1 MTPRLAVAAGVPL
14 ILLVALSGC
23 TSSPK
28 QPSPPAV
35 RDPVVPAGQF
45 KLVAFDSCAQGLGLM
60 KKAAKE
66 YVGPYGF
73 NGGVVPFAE
82 GGARSAAGAAE
93 DSAAGSSGRQQA
105 PSYSGTNTHEAG
117 VDEPDLVK
125 TDGRR
130 IVTIQQGVVRVVDA
144 GSRKVTGKLD
154 LATGGGDND
163 PVRWGEG
170 TLLLHGD
177 RALVLIRGGWH
188 AAAEDFARPS
198 GAPST
203 RVMLLDLSGSP
214 KKISEYEVDGNLV
227 DARQVGATAR
237 VVVRSAPRLE
247 FPYRE
252 HGTEKQQVAA
262 NKRIIEKAPAEDWFP
277 RYTVK
282 TGDTTA
288 KGLLGCDRYSR
299 PAMYSGTSLVTVLS
313 FGLGA
318 EGLGD
323 GDPVGVVA
331 DGDTV
336 YSNGASLYVANDQR
350 WRVMGWLERR
360 NAEPKP
366 EDEIT
371 EIYRFDISQPGRPVY
386 LGSGSVRGWLI
397 NQYAMSEWD
406 GHLRVATTSGR
417 TWGEAPK
424 SSSTVYVLR
433 LAGDAMTEA
442 GKVTGLGKGER
453 IYAVRFAGTTG
464 YVVTFR
470 QTDPLY
476 TMDLTDPAKPRV
488 AGELKI
494 TGYSAYLHPAEP
506 GRVIGVG
513 QEASEQGRTQGTQVS
528 LFDVSNLDSPARL
541 AQHHVKS
548 AHSEAEYDP
557 HAFLYWPEDRLLV
570 MPLSVWERDRGSNGA
585 LVLRVGDTAISE
597 VGTVSHET
605 IDSQPGIGMIR
616 RSLVIG
622 DDLWTVS
629 DSGIKATN
637 MSTLDTQ
644 AWLSWSE

>member
-14 ILLVALSGC
+14 ALLVALAGC
-23 TSSPK
+23 TSSPEP
-28 QPSPPAV
+28 PSPPAPH
-35 RDPVVPAGQF
+35 DPAVPAGQF
-45 KLVAFDSCAQGLGLM
+45 KLVAFDSCAEGLALM
-60 KKAAKE
+60 KKAARE
-66 YVGPYGF
+66 HVGPWGF
-73 NGGVVPFAE
+73 GDGPMAYAE
-82 GGARSAAGAAE
+82 GARAAAGAAE
-93 DSAAGSSGRQQA
+93 DTAAGSSAKQQA
-105 PSYSGTNTHEAG
+105 PSYSGTNTQEAG

-130 IVTIQQGVVRVVDA
+130 IVTFQRGVVRVVDA
-144 GSRKVTGKLD
+144 ASRKLTGKLD
-154 LATGGGDND
+154 LASGGDND

-170 TLLLHGD
+170 TLLLSGD

-188 AAAEDFARPS
+188 TAAEDYARPTGIS
-198 GAPST
+198 ST
-203 RVMLLDLSGSP
+203 RVMLLDIGGAP
-214 KKISEYEVDGNLV
+214 KKISEYEVDGSLV

-237 VVVRSAPRLE
+237 VVVRSSPRLE
-247 FPYRE
+247 FPHRE
-252 HGTEKQQVAA
+252 RISEKQQVAA
-262 NKRIIEKAPAEDWFP
+262 NQRIIDKATADDWFP

-282 TGDTTA
+282 TGGTTD
-288 KGLLGCDRYSR
+288 KGTVGCDRYSR
-299 PAMYSGTSLVTVLS
+299 PATYSGTSMVTVLS
-313 FGLGA
+313 FELGA
-318 EGLGD
+318 SGLGD

-336 YSNGASLYVANDQR
+336 YSNGVNLYVANDQR
-350 WRVMGWLERR
+350 WRVMGWLRR
-360 NAEPKP
+360 ANDEPKP

-371 EIYRFDISQPGRPVY
+371 EIYRFDISRPGRPAYV
-386 LGSGSVRGWLI
+386 GSGSVRGWLI

-417 TWGEAPK
+417 TWGDAPK
-424 SSSTVYVLR
+424 SSSAVYVLR
-433 LAGDAMTEA
+433 LAGGAMPEV
-442 GKVTGLGKGER
+442 GKITGLGKGER

-476 TMDLTDPAKPRV
+476 TVDLTAPARPRV

-513 QEASEQGRTQGTQVS
+513 QEASEQGRAQGTQVS

-548 AHSEAEYDP
+548 AYSEAEYDP

-585 LVLRVGDTAISE
+585 LVLHVSDTAITE

-605 IDSQPGIGMIR
+605 SSGQPGIGQIR

-629 DSGIKATN
+629 DGGLKATN
-637 MSTLDTQ
+637 MSTLDTR
-644 AWLSWSE
+644 AWLSWSD

>member
-14 ILLVALSGC
+14 ALLVALAGC
-23 TSSPK
+23 TSSPEP
-28 QPSPPAV
+28 PSPPAP
-35 RDPVVPAGQF
+35 RDPGVPAGQF
-45 KLVAFDSCAQGLGLM
+45 KLVAFDSCANGLELM
-60 KKAAKE
+60 KKAAKA

-73 NGGVVPFAE
+73 GGDAIPLAEGARAAAGGV
-82 GGARSAAGAAE
+82 E
-93 DSAAGSSGRQQA
+93 DSAAGASTAQKA

-144 GSRKVTGKLD
+144 ASRKLTGKLD
-154 LATGGGDND
+154 LASGTDD
-163 PVRWGEG
+163 PVRWGDG

-177 RALVLIRGGWH
+177 RALVLIRGAWH
-188 AAAEDFARPS
+188 TAADDYTRSAGVSSGRVILLDIS
-198 GAPST
+198 GA
-203 RVMLLDLSGSP
+203 P
-214 KKISEYEVDGNLV
+214 KKISEYEVDGSLV
-227 DARQVGATAR
+227 DARQVGGTAR
-237 VVVRSAPRLE
+237 VVVRSSPRIE
-247 FPYRE
+247 FPWRE
-252 HGTEKQQVAA
+252 HGTDKQRVAA
-262 NKRIIEKAPAEDWFP
+262 NKRIIDKATADDWFP
-277 RYTVK
+277 RYTIT
-282 TGDTTA
+282 TGGTTS
-288 KGLLGCDRYSR
+288 KGLVGCERYSR
-299 PAMYSGTSLVTVLS
+299 PVTYSGTSMVTVLS
-313 FGLGA
+313 FELGA
-318 EGLGD
+318 DGLGD

-336 YSNGASLYVANDQR
+336 YSNGSSLYVANDQR
-350 WRVMGWLERR
+350 WRVMGWLQRS
-360 NAEPKP
+360 NGEPKP
-366 EDEIT
+366 EEEIT
-371 EIYRFDISQPGRPVY
+371 EIYRFDISQAGRPVY
-386 LGSGSVRGWLI
+386 AGSGSVRGWLI

-417 TWGEAPK
+417 TWGQSPK

-433 LAGDAMTEA
+433 LAGNSLSEA

-476 TMDLTDPAKPRV
+476 TVDLTNPAKPRV

-513 QEASEQGRTQGTQVS
+513 QEASEQGRAQGTQIS
-528 LFDVSNLDSPARL
+528 LFDVSNLDSPSRL

-585 LVLRVGDTAISE
+585 LVLHVGDGAISE
-597 VGTVSHET
+597 KGTITHEFEA
-605 IDSQPGIGMIR
+605 SQPGIGMIR

-629 DSGIKATN
+629 DSGLMATN
-637 MSTLDTQ
+637 MSTLDTR
-644 AWLSWSE
+644 AWLSWS

>member
-14 ILLVALSGC
+14 ALLVALAGC
-23 TSSPK
+23 TSSREP
-28 QPSPPAV
+28 QSPPAP
-35 RDPVVPAGQF
+35 RDPGVPAGQF
-45 KLVAFDSCAQGLGLM
+45 KLVAFDSCANGLELM

-73 NGGVVPFAE
+73 GGDAVPLAE
-82 GGARSAAGAAE
+82 GARAAAGAAQ
-93 DSAAGSSGRQQA
+93 DSATGSAAREQA

-130 IVTIQQGVVRVVDA
+130 IVTFQQGVVRVVDA
-144 GSRKVTGKLD
+144 ASRRVTGELD
-154 LATGGGDND
+154 LATSQDD
-163 PVRWGEG
+163 PVRWGDG

-177 RALVLIRGGWH
+177 RALLLIRGGWP
-188 AAAEDFARPS
+188 AAARDIARPS
-198 GAPST
+198 GASSA
-203 RVMLLDLSGSP
+203 RLMLLDIAGAP
-214 KKISEYEVDGNLV
+214 KKISEYQVDGGLV
-227 DARQVGATAR
+227 DARQVGGTAR
-237 VVVRSAPRLE
+237 VVVRSSPRLE
-247 FPYRE
+247 FPWRE
-252 HGTEKQQVAA
+252 HGTDAQRTAA
-262 NKRIIEKAPAEDWFP
+262 NRRIIDKATAEDWFP
-277 RYTVK
+277 AYTVT
-282 TGDTTA
+282 TGGTTT
-288 KGLLGCDRYSR
+288 KGLVGCERYSR
-299 PAMYSGTSLVTVLS
+299 PATYSGTSMVTVLS
-313 FGLGA
+313 FDLGA
-318 EGLGD
+318 DGLGD

-350 WRVMGWLERR
+350 WRVMGWLQRS
-360 NAEPKP
+360 NGEPKP

-371 EIYRFDISQPGRPVY
+371 EIYRFDISRSGRPAYV
-386 LGSGSVRGWLI
+386 GAGSVRGWLI

-417 TWGEAPK
+417 TWGEDPK

-433 LAGDAMTEA
+433 LAGETMPEA
-442 GKVTGLGKGER
+442 GKITGLGKGER

-476 TMDLTDPAKPRV
+476 TVDLSSPAKPRV

-513 QEASEQGRTQGTQVS
+513 QEASEQGRVQGTQVS

-548 AHSEAEYDP
+548 SHSEAEYDP
-557 HAFLYWPEDRLLV
+557 HAFLYWPQDRLLV
-570 MPLSVWERDRGSNGA
+570 MPLSVWERDRGGNGA
-585 LVLRVGDTAISE
+585 LVLRIGDSAISE
-597 VGTVSHET
+597 VGTISHKSR
-605 IDSQPGIGMIR
+605 DPGLGLIR

-622 DDLWTVS
+622 DDLWTLS
-629 DSGIKATN
+629 ESGLMATN
-637 MSTLDTQ
+637 MSTLDTR
-644 AWLSWSE
+644 AWLTWS

>member
-1 MTPRLAVAAGVPL
+1 MTPRLAVAASVPL
-14 ILLVALSGC
+14 ALLVALAGC
-23 TSSPK
+23 TSSPEP
-28 QPSPPAV
+28 PSPPAQ
-35 RDPVVPAGQF
+35 RDPGVPAGQF
-45 KLVAFDSCAQGLGLM
+45 KLVAFDSCANGLQLM

-73 NGGVVPFAE
+73 GGDVVTFAE
-82 GGARSAAGAAE
+82 GARSAAGAA
-93 DSAAGSSGRQQA
+93 DTAAGGA
-105 PSYSGTNTHEAG
+105 PTAQKATSYSGTNTHEAG

-130 IVTIQQGVVRVVDA
+130 IVTLQQGVVRVVDA
-144 GSRKVTGKLD
+144 SSRKLTGKLD
-154 LATGGGDND
+154 LAANPDD
-163 PVRWGEG
+163 PVRWGDG
-170 TLLLHGD
+170 TLLLQGD
-177 RALVLIRGGWH
+177 RALALIRGGWH
-188 AAAEDFARPS
+188 AAARDIARPAGSMSARLILLDIS
-198 GAPST
+198 GA
-203 RVMLLDLSGSP
+203 P

-227 DARQVGATAR
+227 DARQVGGTAR
-237 VVVRSAPRLE
+237 VVVRSSPRLE

-252 HGTEKQQVAA
+252 HGTDKQRVAA
-262 NKRIIEKAPAEDWFP
+262 NKRIIDKATADDWFP
-277 RYTVK
+277 KYTVT
-282 TGDTTA
+282 TGGNTS
-288 KGLLGCDRYSR
+288 KGLVGCERYSR
-299 PAMYSGTSLVTVLS
+299 PATYSGTSMVTVLS
-313 FGLGA
+313 FDLGA
-318 EGLGD
+318 DGLGD
-323 GDPVGVVA
+323 GNPVGVVA

-336 YSNGASLYVANDQR
+336 YSNGSSLYIANDQR
-350 WRVMGWLERR
+350 WRVMGWLQQS
-360 NAEPKP
+360 NGEPKP

-371 EIYRFDISQPGRPVY
+371 EIYRFDISQSGRPVY
-386 LGSGSVRGWLI
+386 AGSGSVHGWLI

-417 TWGEAPK
+417 TWGESPK

-433 LAGDAMTEA
+433 LAGNSLPEV

-476 TMDLTDPAKPRV
+476 TVDLTDPAKPRV

-494 TGYSAYLHPAEP
+494 TGYSAYLHPAEV

-513 QEASEQGRTQGTQVS
+513 QEASDQGRTQGTQIS

-548 AHSEAEYDP
+548 AYSEAEYDP

-570 MPLSVWERDRGSNGA
+570 MPLSVWERDKGSNGA
-585 LVLRVGDTAISE
+585 LVLRIGDNAISE
-597 VGTVSHET
+597 VGTVSHKAT
-605 IDSQPGIGMIR
+605 QPGLEMIR

-629 DSGIKATN
+629 ESGLMATN

-644 AWLSWSE
+644 AWLSWSK

>member
-14 ILLVALSGC
+14 ALLVALAGC
-23 TSSPK
+23 TSTPEP
-28 QPSPPAV
+28 PSPPAPH
-35 RDPVVPAGQF
+35 DPGVPAGQF
-45 KLVAFDSCAQGLGLM
+45 RLVAFDSCANGLALM
-60 KKAAKE
+60 KNAAKE

-73 NGGVVPFAE
+73 GGGAIPLA
-82 GGARSAAGAAE
+82 GGARAAAGAAE
-93 DSAAGSSGRQQA
+93 DSAAGSSSREKA

-130 IVTIQQGVVRVVDA
+130 IVTVQQGTVRVVDA
-144 GSRKVTGKLD
+144 ASRKLTGELD
-154 LATGGGDND
+154 LATDGDD

-170 TLLLHGD
+170 SLLLHGD
-177 RALVLIRGGWH
+177 RALVLVRGGWH
-188 AAAEDFARPS
+188 TAKDFARPAGLAS
-198 GAPST
+198 A
-203 RVMLLDLSGSP
+203 RLMLLDISGAP
-214 KKISEYEVDGNLV
+214 KKISEYEVDGELV
-227 DARQVGATAR
+227 DARQVGDTAR
-237 VVVRSAPRLE
+237 VVVRSSPRLD

-262 NKRIIEKAPAEDWFP
+262 NKRVIDKATAEDWFP
-277 RYTVK
+277 RYAVT
-282 TGDTTA
+282 TGGTTA
-288 KGLLGCDRYSR
+288 KGVLGCERYSR
-299 PAMYSGTSLVTVLS
+299 PATYSGTSMVTVLS
-313 FGLGA
+313 FTLGA
-318 EGLGD
+318 DGLGD

-336 YSNGASLYVANDQR
+336 YSNGSSLYVANDQR
-350 WRVMGWLERR
+350 WRVMGWLERT
-360 NAEPKP
+360 NGEPKP
-366 EDEIT
+366 EDEVT
-371 EIYRFDISQPGRPVY
+371 EIYRFDISRPGRPAYV
-386 LGSGSVRGWLI
+386 GSGSVRGWLI

-433 LAGDAMTEA
+433 LAGDSMPEV
-442 GKVTGLGKGER
+442 GKVAGLGKGER

-476 TMDLTDPAKPRV
+476 TVDLANPAKPRV

-513 QEASEQGRTQGTQVS
+513 QEASERGRTQGTQVS

-570 MPLSVWERDRGSNGA
+570 MPLSVWERDRGGNGA
-585 LVLRVGDTAISE
+585 LVLRIGDTAISE
-597 VGTVSHET
+597 VGTISHE
-605 IDSQPGIGMIR
+605 SKVGQPGVGLIR

-629 DSGIKATN
+629 DSGLMATN

-644 AWLSWSE
+644 AWLSWS